1 MKFVKNP
8 NLPEKAAAVIAAAN
22 IPQDIRNEIEKLNIK
37 IIPSAEINF
46 EVSGVKMHPD
56 MQIVH
61 MGGDRFA
68 VHKSAAEHYGK
79 YLPCICGAGG
89 NTGTYPSDIAYNVA
103 IMGKRMICNK
113 KYTDKKILDLWS
125 GEIINVRQ
133 GYSKC
138 SILVVDENSLITSDN
153 GIYETLKGN
162 NMNVLKIRT
171 GYIELPGQNYGFIG
185 GAGGKLAENLIAF
198 TGDIT
203 THPDYDK
210 ICGFCKNSGVDIYSL
225 GKNVPIDIGSL
236 LPVIE
241 E

>member
-1 MKFVKNP
+1 
-8 NLPEKAAAVIAAAN
+8 
-22 IPQDIRNEIEKLNIK
+22 
-37 IIPSAEINF
+37 
-46 EVSGVKMHPD
+46 
-56 MQIVH
+56 
-61 MGGDRFA
+61 
-68 VHKSAAEHYGK
+68 
-79 YLPCICGAGG
+79 
-89 NTGTYPSDIAYNVA
+89 
-103 IMGKRMICNK
+103 
-113 KYTDKKILDLWS
+113 
-125 GEIINVRQ
+125 
-133 GYSKC
+133 
-138 SILVVDENSLITSDN
+138 
-153 GIYETLKGN
+153 
-162 NMNVLKIRT
+162 MNVLKIRT

>member
-1 MKFVKNP
+1 MKFVRSP
-8 NLPEKAAAVIAAAN
+8 NLPEKASAVIAAAN
-22 IPQDIRNEIEKLNIK
+22 IPQDIKNELVKLNIR
-37 IIPSAEINF
+37 IIPSAKINF

-61 MGGDRFA
+61 MGEDRFA
-68 VHKSAAEHYGK
+68 VHKSAMEHYKK
-79 YLPCICGAGG
+79 YLPCICGASG

-103 IMGKRMICNK
+103 IMGKSMICNE
-113 KYTDKKILDLWS
+113 KYTDKEVLKLWD

-138 SILVVDENSLITSDN
+138 SILIVDENSLITSDN
-153 GIYETLKGN
+153 GIYEILKGH

-185 GAGGKLAENLIAF
+185 GTAGKLAKNLIAF
-198 TGDIT
+198 AGDIKK
-203 THPDYDK
+203 HPDYDK
-210 ICGFCKNSGVDIYSL
+210 IYGFCKNSGVDIYSL
-225 GKNVPIDIGSL
+225 GKNIPIDVGSF
-236 LPVIE
+236 LPVNE